1 MRKFYLI
8 LFAAAALVAAAC
20 EKNRAVDP
28 TPVTPT
34 ESTTDPV
41 MATLTDSQ
49 INGTSIGA
57 DMTVAGLVKNVK
69 TGQGIAG
76 VNVTDGYGWARTDA
90 NGVYQMK
97 ANDLARKIYI
107 TTPAAFKIG
116 QSSDGHPNFFTKKN
130 IERGKK
136 YRVDFFLEPLDAAE
150 TEFTL
155 FAIGDPQCRN
165 TAEVARYTTET
176 IKKIKQDAADAGA
189 PGINAPTHELYTKTS
204 HIASP
209 LCIFP
214 GKLGYFYSLI
224 FIFNSFYPVFS
235 FTSAFFLMI

>member
-20 EKNRAVDP
+20 EKNPAVDP

-136 YRVDFFLEPLDAAE
+136 YVSPCF
-150 TEFTL
+150 L
-155 FAIGDPQCRN
+155 FAVSKVLMG
-165 TAEVARYTTET
+165 
-176 IKKIKQDAADAGA
+176 
-189 PGINAPTHELYTKTS
+189 L
-204 HIASP
+204 
-209 LCIFP
+209 FP
-214 GKLGYFYSLI
+214 FVRDIYWKLEYGKLVRYEKKQ
-224 FIFNSFYPVFS
+224 
-235 FTSAFFLMI
+235 AKKEK